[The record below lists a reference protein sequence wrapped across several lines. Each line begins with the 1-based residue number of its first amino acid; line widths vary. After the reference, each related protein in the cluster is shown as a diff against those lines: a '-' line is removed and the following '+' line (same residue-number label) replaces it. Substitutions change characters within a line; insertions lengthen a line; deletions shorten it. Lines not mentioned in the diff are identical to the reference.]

1 MHSAKPYKFLAA
13 LFCAFLLACAAPLAP
28 AQTFQVLHTFQGP
41 DGANPIS
48 SVILDGAGNIYGT
61 TPAGGDGNCTSEG
74 CGTVFVLNKAGKEI
88 ALHSF
93 KGTDGAFPHAGL
105 TRDSSGNI
113 FGTTVE
119 GGSPA
124 CGGTGIGCGVAFR
137 FSSKGKEA
145 EYKFQGRNGDNPE
158 ASLVEDAGGNLYGT
172 TVGGGDYLAG
182 NVFKIDGVT
191 GKETVLYSF
200 TGGSDGCY
208 PVEGLT
214 LDSAGN
220 LYGVTAEG
228 GGGFCSGGQGVLFEI
243 DPAGNETVLVTFGGR
258 EGSYPSSVPL
268 FDPQGD
274 LYGTT
279 AAGGSNSNNDCSEGG
294 CGTVFELT
302 PQQGGLWSETV
313 LYSFC
318 SLPQCADGESPGG
331 GLVRNVQGNIF
342 GTTYRGGS
350 YQNCPDACGVVF
362 ELTASSTE
370 SVLHSFT
377 GGSDG
382 ASPMAGLAM
391 DESGNLY
398 GTAQGGGA
406 SCYSKYTCGV
416 VFKITP

>member
-1 MHSAKPYKFLAA
+1 MKGKRFHFVILW
-13 LFCAFLLACAAPLAP
+13 LLLALVPAP
-28 AQTFQVLHTFQGP
+28 AQTFSVLHTFTGP
-41 DGANPIS
+41 DGAEPIS

-61 TPAGGDGNCTSEG
+61 TPAGGDGNCSLEG

-93 KGTDGAFPHAGL
+93 KGTDGAYPHAGL
-105 TRDSSGNI
+105 MRDSRGNI

-119 GGSPA
+119 GGSGTNT
-124 CGGTGIGCGVAFR
+124 CGGTEIGCGVAFR

-145 EYKFQGRNGDNPE
+145 EFKFQGPNGDNPE
-158 ASLVEDAGGNLYGT
+158 SSLVEDAAGNLYGT
-172 TVGGGDYLAG
+172 TVGGGKYGWGA
-182 NVFKIDGVT
+182 VFKIDGTT
-191 GKETVLYSF
+191 GKESVLYSF
-200 TGGSDGCY
+200 SGGSDGCF

-220 LYGVTAEG
+220 LYGVTAQG
-228 GGGFCSGGQGVLFEI
+228 GEGFCTSGEGVLFEV
-243 DPAGNETVLVTFGGR
+243 DPAGNETVLHTFGGTY
-258 EGSYPSSVPL
+258 GAYPSSVPL
-268 FDPQGD
+268 FDSQGN

-279 AAGGSNSNNDCSEGG
+279 AAGGSNSNVDCSEGG

-302 PQQGGLWSETV
+302 PQQGGLWAETV

-331 GLVRNVQGNIF
+331 GLARDVQGNIF

-362 ELTASSTE
+362 ELTASGTE
-370 SVLHSFT
+370 SVLHNFT
-377 GGSDG
+377 GRSDG
-382 ASPMAGLAM
+382 ADPMAGLAM
-391 DESGNLY
+391 DSSGNLY
-398 GTAQGGGA
+398 GTTQAGGA
-406 SCYSKYTCGV
+406 SCYGQYTCGV